1 MEIKD
6 KKILIYGLGITGI
19 SSIKALSSMGAQVY
33 IYDSKKKEDLA
44 EVFKEIEGF
53 SYKYWEK
60 ESDIDWKQLDIL
72 LKSPGIRLDNPLVVK
87 AKEEGLDLVS
97 DLELAY
103 RIWGG
108 DRMIAITGTN
118 GKTTTTSLVSHIL
131 DRAGI
136 KNHLV
141 GNIGI
146 GLLWKM
152 YENPKDY
159 FVLESSSFQLASV
172 DEFNPAL
179 AAIINISEDHLD
191 WHGSYEDYIEAKLN
205 ISRRMKKDQVLIL
218 NHDDPLYDRMV
229 METEAEII
237 DVSTKTVLED
247 GYYLDGSSLSYR
259 GIEIIN
265 RKEISLVGLHNVQNI
280 LFAIALTSAMNIDLR
295 IIREAITSFRGVEHR
310 IEFVDKIKDVSYYN
324 DSKGTNV
331 DSSLNALRGFEG
343 PVILIAGG
351 YDKNV
356 DFDQLFEERDKIK
369 GLLLIGQT
377 KYKLYEVGKK
387 YGLEN
392 IELLNDLNEAV
403 TRAYSMADSGDVVLL
418 SPACASWGMYRNF
431 EERGEHFK
439 KLVKRLAEKK

>member
-377 KYKLYEVGKK
+377 KYKLYEAGKK

-392 IELLNDLNEAV
+392 IELVNDLNEAV

>member
-103 RIWGG
+103 KIWGG

-280 LFAIALTSAMNIDLR
+280 LFAIALASAMNIDLR
-295 IIREAITSFRGVEHR
+295 IIRESITSFRGVEHR

-377 KYKLYEVGKK
+377 KYKLYEAGKK

-392 IELLNDLNEAV
+392 IELVNDLNEAV

>member
-280 LFAIALTSAMNIDLR
+280 LFAIALASAMNIDLR

-369 GLLLIGQT
+369 GL
-377 KYKLYEVGKK
+377 
-387 YGLEN
+387 
-392 IELLNDLNEAV
+392 
-403 TRAYSMADSGDVVLL
+403 
-418 SPACASWGMYRNF
+418 
-431 EERGEHFK
+431 
-439 KLVKRLAEKK
+439 

>member
-218 NHDDPLYDRMV
+218 NYDDPLYDRMV

-280 LFAIALTSAMNIDLR
+280 LFAIALASAMNIDLR

-377 KYKLYEVGKK
+377 KYKLYEAGKK

-392 IELLNDLNEAV
+392 IELVNDLNEAV